1 MIKEVVLAQKIVRLH
16 AAAGRPARPASGG
29 AAPNSQP
36 AGAETLGQTQTCWG
50 QTPRSRVETIRPD
63 SPSVE
68 QMLHTCM
75 YIDRGHAMAGA
86 RPTLNSTNLV
96 R

>member
-50 QTPRSRVETIRPD
+50 QTPRSRVD
-63 SPSVE
+63 DPSGLTERRADAAYLYV
-68 QMLHTCM
+68 
-75 YIDRGHAMAGA
+75 YR
-86 RPTLNSTNLV
+86 
-96 R
+96 